1 MSQARARARHIR
13 LGAFIL
19 GAVAVALIFV
29 IAFGAG
35 WWWRPKVLME
45 TYFDESVQG
54 IDVGSPLRYRGV
66 TVGEVSRIGFTY
78 TDYEQDKPAGQRRQ
92 YVLVEA
98 TLHTRE
104 LTGELGSLDR
114 DMVGTLIGRGLRV
127 QMAALGL
134 TGSYYL
140 ELDYVD
146 PQRHPPLPID
156 WQPDDLYIPSTRSTV
171 GQIVSGAESLVRKL
185 ERSNIDE
192 VMLNLNALM
201 ITLNATLK
209 ALQTDRLGEDTV
221 HLLGE
226 LRESNRALQG
236 ILANP
241 AWRELPREASAT
253 LGSAR
258 RMLESERLPQT
269 VDRLAQTLQTFDRAA
284 GRLDR
289 ALVGPERE
297 LPLILDN
304 LRQTTENLRDLTES
318 LRRSPRSVLFADP
331 PAPLQR
337 PEATR
342 R

>member
-1 MSQARARARHIR
+1 MSQASARARYIR

-19 GAVAVALIFV
+19 GALIIAVIFV

-35 WWWRPKVLME
+35 YWWRPKVLME

-54 IDVGSPLRYRGV
+54 IDVGSPLKYRGV
-66 TVGEVSRIGFTY
+66 NIGEVSRIGFTY
-78 TDYEQDKPAGQRRQ
+78 TEYEQDKPPAQRRQ

-98 TLHTRE
+98 TLRTRE
-104 LTGELGSLDR
+104 LTGELGTIDST
-114 DMVGTLIGRGLRV
+114 MVGQLIERGLRV
-127 QMAALGL
+127 QMAAQGL
-134 TGSYYL
+134 TGAYYL

-146 PQRHPPLPID
+146 PARNQPLAIQ

-185 ERSNIDE
+185 ERANLDE

-201 ITLNATLK
+201 VTLNTTLK
-209 ALQTDRLGEDTV
+209 ALQTDRLGDNTV
-221 HLLGE
+221 QLLGE
-226 LRESNRALQG
+226 LRDTNRSLQG
-236 ILANP
+236 ILTNP
-241 AWRELPREASAT
+241 AWREIPREASTT
-253 LGSAR
+253 LASAR
-258 RMLESERLPQT
+258 RMLESEQLPQT
-269 VDRLAQTLQTFDRAA
+269 IDRLSQTLQTFDRAA

-337 PEATR
+337 PTPAR
-342 R
+342 K

>member
-19 GAVAVALIFV
+19 GAVAIAVIFV
-29 IAFGAG
+29 VAFGAG

-54 IDVGSPLRYRGV
+54 IDVGSPLKYRGV
-66 TVGEVSRIGFTY
+66 NVGEVSRIGFTY
-78 TDYEQDKPAGQRRQ
+78 TDYEQDKPAAQRRQ

-98 TLHTRE
+98 TLRTRE

-114 DMVGTLIGRGLRV
+114 GMVGTLIERGLRV
-127 QMAALGL
+127 QMAAQGL
-134 TGSYYL
+134 TGAYYL

-146 PQRHPPLPID
+146 PERNRPLPID
-156 WQPDDLYIPSTRSTV
+156 WQPDNLYIPSTRSTV

-185 ERSNIDE
+185 ERANLDE

-201 ITLNATLK
+201 VTLNGTLK
-209 ALQTDRLGEDTV
+209 ALQTERLGDNTV
-221 HLLGE
+221 QLLGE
-226 LRESNRALQG
+226 VRDTNRALQG

-241 AWRELPREASAT
+241 AWRELPREASST
-253 LGSAR
+253 LASAR
-258 RMLESERLPQT
+258 RMLENEQLPQT
-269 VDRLAQTLQTFDRAA
+269 IERLGETLQTFDRAA

-289 ALVGPERE
+289 ALVGPERD

-331 PAPLQR
+331 PAPLER
-337 PEATR
+337 PTGPR

>member
-1 MSQARARARHIR
+1 MSQANLRARYIR

-19 GAVAVALIFV
+19 GALIISVIFV
-29 IAFGAG
+29 IAFSAG
-35 WWWRPKVLME
+35 YWWRPKVLME

-54 IDVGSPLRYRGV
+54 IDVGSPLKYRGV
-66 TVGEVSRIGFTY
+66 NIGEVSRIGFTY
-78 TDYEQDKPAGQRRQ
+78 TEYEQDKPPAQRKQ

-98 TLHTRE
+98 TLRTRE
-104 LTGELGSLDR
+104 LTGELGTIDST
-114 DMVGTLIGRGLRV
+114 MVSQLIERGLRV
-127 QMAALGL
+127 QMAAQGL
-134 TGSYYL
+134 TGAYYL

-146 PQRHPPLPID
+146 PARNHPLPIQ

-185 ERSNIDE
+185 ERANLDE

-201 ITLNATLK
+201 LTLNTTLK
-209 ALQTDRLGEDTV
+209 ALQTDRLGDNTV
-221 HLLGE
+221 QLLSE
-226 LRESNRALQG
+226 LRDTNRSLQG

-241 AWRELPREASAT
+241 AWREIPTVASTT
-253 LGSAR
+253 LKSAR
-258 RMLESERLPQT
+258 RILENEQLPQT
-269 VDRLAQTLQTFDRAA
+269 IDRLSQTLQTFDRAA

-337 PEATR
+337 PTPAR
-342 R
+342 K